1 MCGGPA
7 APRSAHSKMH
17 SSGSGCKPKV
27 QPASS
32 RCPGPWKAWFATI
45 GWSRASIPTGTT
57 IAAPWSGIDASCCG
71 FASTGL
77 VRTAPADH
85 DPGCAGFRAELAD
98 PAMDAA
104 AEAEPGYG
112 VVGAPDQLGA
122 GVEKARVKA
131 DQAVLRVE
139 AQADQRRSRV
149 CWWWRGPG
157 REPASINRARH
168 ERLAQPPN
176 LHIFHLRTVH

>member
-1 MCGGPA
+1 
-7 APRSAHSKMH
+7 
-17 SSGSGCKPKV
+17 V
-27 QPASS
+27 
-32 RCPGPWKAWFATI
+32 
-45 GWSRASIPTGTT
+45 
-57 IAAPWSGIDASCCG
+57 SCYG

-85 DPGCAGFRAELAD
+85 DPGCAGFRAELAE

-104 AEAEPGYG
+104 AEAEPAYG

-139 AQADQRRSRV
+139 TPMRISGEVASAGGGVDRVGNRPRSIGRATSASPSRPTSTFSTGVRYAPTHCTRTSPETGTTGV
-149 CWWWRGPG
+149 CGWLTPG
-157 REPASINRARH
+157 NGSSTHLDAS
-168 ERLAQPPN
+168 LASLAPVPP
-176 LHIFHLRTVH
+176 HW